1 MSAIYEAVGRA
12 VVLFVRHRFRT
23 QLRVVAGV
31 GLASVALGAYLALS
45 RDPEEG

>member
-1 MSAIYEAVGRA
+1 MSSVYESIGRA

-23 QLRVVAGV
+23 QIRVAAGV
-31 GLASVALGAYLALS
+31 GLGALALGAYLALS